1 MIGQTAA
8 GAQQAFN
15 AMSGEV
21 YGSTASVM
29 IDQAHFVRGSIVDR
43 LIQSSYANANGEV
56 AALGAG
62 GPIAVAMRS
71 GQVYD
76 GRMALGV
83 PIDGTRDVPA
93 GVVPAYGEGLVFWTQ
108 AYGSWGQYDGNGNAA
123 TVDRSLGG
131 FVSGVDTGLHGN
143 WRAGLATG
151 YTRTD
156 LSVGARAS
164 SSDVDSY
171 LLAAYAGGPVG
182 SFVLRSGATWSWNNI
197 DATRNV
203 IFPGFFETETANYNG
218 DVAQLFAELAH
229 PFQHGST
236 AIEPFVGLAWVHFGT
251 SGFTETGGAAALTT
265 NGSDDNVGYSTLGVR
280 MASSSVPM
288 HGITVT
294 PRASLAWQYA
304 FGDTTP
310 DIALAFAQSGVGFST
325 LGVPLAQNSALI
337 EAGLDLQLSPE
348 ARLGISYVGQ
358 LAGDLQDNGVQADLL
373 WRF

>member
-1 MIGQTAA
+1 M
-8 GAQQAFN
+8 
-15 AMSGEV
+15 
-21 YGSTASVM
+21 
-29 IDQAHFVRGSIVDR
+29 
-43 LIQSSYANANGEV
+43 
-56 AALGAG
+56 
-62 GPIAVAMRS
+62 
-71 GQVYD
+71 
-76 GRMALGV
+76 
-83 PIDGTRDVPA
+83 
-93 GVVPAYGEGLVFWTQ
+93 PAYGEGLVFWTQ

-218 DVAQLFAELAH
+218 DVAQLFGRAGASLSAR
-229 PFQHGST
+229 QHGHRTVRRSR
-236 AIEPFVGLAWVHFGT
+236 L
-251 SGFTETGGAAALTT
+251 GALRHQRFHRDRWGRGATT

-325 LGVPLAQNSALI
+325 LGVPLAQNSALV